1 MGPLADKVGRLR
13 TIAACLLVLLACFG
27 GSMAAP
33 TFDVFLVLRFVSGSV
48 TIGMILSTFVLASEV
63 VGASQRAFCGNLMSV
78 MFALGIPVLSAA
90 ASLIHSWRH
99 LYLLFTLFGCA
110 YFSAYFYL
118 PESPRWLL
126 LKGREEAALRV
137 LQRIARCNGTTLPA
151 GLKLRSAA
159 PRAAPVA
166 EGVCSLFKYRKVA
179 VWTLV
184 MMFSWFTNNLCYYG
198 LTSASATMG
207 SDRFTS
213 VALSGLIELPAYA
226 IVMLVLNRVGRRTPL
241 CGFMLLGGGCCLG
254 IMGLPHGDARL
265 AQLRMLLG
273 LIGKLCAAA
282 SFSNDVM
289 ADLHFAVFGALAVG
303 SGLLNLMLP
312 ETLGRPLPETAGPA
326 RGQTLS
332 ERILSLFF
340 RHTCEDLRHSL
351 FEVNALS
358 DCSEELGCPLNQH
371 CEPFTCHGLF
381 VHRCVANFAE
391 HAACQRGSQCSSNF
405 CHPTSS
411 TCEAREGAC
420 PEDMLNAGG
429 TCLGLSPFR
438 AASWS
443 DSRAEQQNLQTFLVL
458 RRAAA
463 EQPYIGVSDTQTEGV
478 FRLDADGSRIDDGF
492 SAFAA
497 TELARN
503 DEWLSCATQRPVS
516 LQPSENG
523 WALSRCD
530 ASRRFVC
537 QADPAFGA

>member
-1 MGPLADKVGRLR
+1 MDIDEVFSHIGEFGPAQKKYVLVISLAQVYIASINLNMEFTAFAPEFECYPSEDGSAPLLNACPDNEAAKCARLVYNSNYSTIVTEWNLVCDQAYRAKGCQSAFMAGLMVAAPLMGPLADKVGRLR

-226 IVMLVLNRVGRRTPL
+226 IVMLVLNRQAVCGGKLLRDLHPLGRNLPHVYPKHRLRFGQRVCPHWRHRL
-241 CGFMLLGGGCCLG
+241 PVHGPSERRDGRPALRGVRCAGGRLRPAEPDAAGDAGPPAAGDGGG
-254 IMGLPHGDARL
+254 A
-265 AQLRMLLG
+265 
-273 LIGKLCAAA
+273 
-282 SFSNDVM
+282 
-289 ADLHFAVFGALAVG
+289 
-303 SGLLNLMLP
+303 
-312 ETLGRPLPETAGPA
+312 GRPDRLRDVLAATPA
-326 RGQTLS
+326 RRRRGRPRTGGA
-332 ERILSLFF
+332 R
-340 RHTCEDLRHSL
+340 R
-351 FEVNALS
+351 
-358 DCSEELGCPLNQH
+358 P
-371 CEPFTCHGLF
+371 
-381 VHRCVANFAE
+381 
-391 HAACQRGSQCSSNF
+391 AA
-405 CHPTSS
+405 
-411 TCEAREGAC
+411 
-420 PEDMLNAGG
+420 
-429 TCLGLSPFR
+429 
-438 AASWS
+438 
-443 DSRAEQQNLQTFLVL
+443 
-458 RRAAA
+458 RR
-463 EQPYIGVSDTQTEGV
+463 QGRVTG
-478 FRLDADGSRIDDGF
+478 
-492 SAFAA
+492 
-497 TELARN
+497 
-503 DEWLSCATQRPVS
+503 
-516 LQPSENG
+516 
-523 WALSRCD
+523 
-530 ASRRFVC
+530 
-537 QADPAFGA
+537 

>member
-1 MGPLADKVGRLR
+1 MDIDEVFSHIGEFGPAQKKYVLVISLAQVYIASINLNMEFTAFAPEFECYPSEDGSAPLLNACPDNEAAKCARLVYNSNYSTIVTEWNLVCDQAYRAKGCQSAFMAGLMVAAPLMGPLADKVGRLR

-282 SFSNDVM
+282 SFSVIFIHSGEIFPTSIRNTGFGLVNVFARIGGIVYPFMALLNDVM

-312 ETLGRPLPETAGPA
+312 ETLGRPLPETVEELA
-326 RGQTLS
+326 GQTGS
-332 ERILSLFF
+332 EMYSPLRQLADD
-340 RHTCEDLRHSL
+340 EDGH
-351 FEVNALS
+351 
-358 DCSEELGCPLNQH
+358 
-371 CEPFTCHGLF
+371 EPAAHG
-381 VHRCVANFAE
+381 
-391 HAACQRGSQCSSNF
+391 G
-405 CHPTSS
+405 
-411 TCEAREGAC
+411 
-420 PEDMLNAGG
+420 
-429 TCLGLSPFR
+429 
-438 AASWS
+438 
-443 DSRAEQQNLQTFLVL
+443 
-458 RRAAA
+458 RRRVVKA
-463 EQPYIGVSDTQTEGV
+463 V
-478 FRLDADGSRIDDGF
+478 
-492 SAFAA
+492 
-497 TELARN
+497 
-503 DEWLSCATQRPVS
+503 
-516 LQPSENG
+516 
-523 WALSRCD
+523 
-530 ASRRFVC
+530 
-537 QADPAFGA
+537 